1 MVTEFGMSDTLGA
14 INYDGHKRGAFLD
27 MPIPN
32 ERGPHSEDTA
42 QQIDAEV
49 KRIMTE
55 AHDQARRVLQERR
68 SSLDDL
74 AARLLEKEVIEGDEL
89 RAMLNT

>member
-1 MVTEFGMSDTLGA
+1 
-14 INYDGHKRGAFLD
+14 
-27 MPIPN
+27 MPIPG
-32 ERGPHSEDTA
+32 ERGPHSEETA
-42 QQIDAEV
+42 QKIDAEV

-74 AARLLEKEVIEGDEL
+74 AGRLLEKEVIEGDEL
-89 RAMLNT
+89 RAMLG

>member
-1 MVTEFGMSDTLGA
+1 
-14 INYDGHKRGAFLD
+14 
-27 MPIPN
+27 
-32 ERGPHSEDTA
+32 
-42 QQIDAEV
+42 
-49 KRIMTE
+49 MTE

-68 SSLDDL
+68 PSLDDL